1 MDIIKFAMKMELD
14 GKAYYEKH
22 AGRTKDP
29 NLKEILLTLA
39 EEEQRHFEVFRRLKE
54 DANDISGG
62 EILNGSETLKQVQNI
77 FEQMSQDNDTIAFN
91 DDIISVWT
99 EALRTEEKS
108 EAFYKEKAGEEPDAA
123 KKDLLLKIAAEENNH
138 IMMID
143 GILMYLKDPATFAES
158 AQYRNFRSLE
168 GL

>member
-22 AGRTKDP
+22 AARTRDAH
-29 NLKEILLTLA
+29 LKEILLTLA
-39 EEEQRHFEVFRRLKE
+39 EEEQRHFEVFRRLRE
-54 DANDISGG
+54 NADDISGG
-62 EILNGSETLKQVQNI
+62 DILNGSETLKQVQNI
-77 FEQMSQDNDTIAFN
+77 FEQLSQENDTTSFN
-91 DDIISVWT
+91 DDVISVWT

-108 EAFYKEKAGEEPDAA
+108 EAFYKEKAGEEPDEA